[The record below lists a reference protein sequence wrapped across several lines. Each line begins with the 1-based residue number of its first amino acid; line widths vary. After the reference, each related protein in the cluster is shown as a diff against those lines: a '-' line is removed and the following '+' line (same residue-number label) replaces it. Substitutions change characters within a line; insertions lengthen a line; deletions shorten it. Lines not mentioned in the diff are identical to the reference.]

1 MPSSL
6 AAWRCGRKAGS
17 LSALEESG
25 RPAAKVPPS
34 AQSSLPHLS
43 IHSAFSRLQLRTDS
57 EKRSLAESGL
67 SWFSESEEKAP
78 KKLEYDSGSLKMEP
92 GASKWRRERPE
103 SCDDP
108 SKVGELKK
116 PVTLGH
122 PGSLK
127 KGKTP
132 PVAVTSPI
140 THTAQSA
147 LKVAGEPSDKGPGG
161 PGPSAASLASSQP
174 LALGRRPA
182 RTLPPRAVPPSPQA
196 LPSQGR
202 RAVRCPP
209 CTCGHTNATCLKP
222 RPSCRGA
229 GSLA

>member
-1 MPSSL
+1 MLFSS
-6 AAWRCGRKAGS
+6 C
-17 LSALEESG
+17 
-25 RPAAKVPPS
+25 
-34 AQSSLPHLS
+34 
-43 IHSAFSRLQLRTDS
+43 LQLRTDS

-92 GASKWRRERPE
+92 GTSKWRRERPE
-103 SCDDP
+103 SCDDS

-116 PVTLGH
+116 PVSLGH

-147 LKVAGEPSDKGPGG
+147 LKVAGEPGKEEGT
-161 PGPSAASLASSQP
+161 
-174 LALGRRPA
+174 RA
-182 RTLPPRAVPPSPQA
+182 RTCFLGCSPYWSCTHGMMADIYRA
-196 LPSQGR
+196 L
-202 RAVRCPP
+202 
-209 CTCGHTNATCLKP
+209 
-222 RPSCRGA
+222 
-229 GSLA
+229 